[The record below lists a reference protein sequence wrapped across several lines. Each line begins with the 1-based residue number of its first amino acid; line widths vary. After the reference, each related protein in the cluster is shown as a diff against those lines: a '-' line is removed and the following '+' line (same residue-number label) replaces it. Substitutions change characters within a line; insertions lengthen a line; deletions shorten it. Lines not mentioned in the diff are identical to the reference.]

1 MKYYKIKDGDTV
13 IDVNHVF
20 LKFQQKHGLLM
31 DCPAEEAQFIQTS
44 DQLHTYHVP
53 WLHKVPAE
61 YGDYETVEAVE
72 ITEDEYNAL
81 KEQLDTGK
89 SVEDKPDEIEQ
100 EEQTPDTPAEEEHEK
115 VLSMAEM
122 HREIAA
128 LRASNKELAEH
139 NEMLEECLLEL
150 SAIVYQ

>member
-13 IDVNHVF
+13 IDANHVF
-20 LKFQQKHGLLM
+20 LKYQAKHGVLM

-61 YGDYETVEAVE
+61 YGEYETVEAVE

-100 EEQTPDTPAEEEHEK
+100 EEQEPEAPSEEETEK
-115 VLSMAEM
+115 VLSLAEM
-122 HREIAA
+122 HRELAA
-128 LRASNKELAEH
+128 LRTSNKELAKQ
-139 NEMLEECLLEL
+139 NEMLEECLFEL